1 MTLNADF
8 LAYFATRTTLSKTTF
23 IWSMVPAVLASLI
36 IAPQASLIERTQW
49 LGLGVLGL
57 LPAAGIFAAGA
68 RWVERI
74 SEPTWRVVVVVLVA
88 WSTRGA
94 VLAGGALAW
103 DLPDTTGVIGRFLGP
118 TITMTLWSLAIG
130 ALIEARRQYR
140 RSLETR
146 FATREELQRTFHR
159 LREPIDRQ
167 IAVDLNLLDSRI
179 QDLVKADESDSGMD
193 DTTFVGDP
201 SDVVVRPVS
210 HKYWALAE
218 RKENWWQWLVAFLR
232 RMARQELNTG
242 AVIALFSAGL
252 LATLPVRMNSIAGVA
267 IAGALTVC
275 LTGTWVLVRLALRVV
290 GWRAPISTLVYF
302 ISVPIFIRGFSVAS
316 DRVRGVVSGDGLGES
331 ALTIGLISTC
341 LVVLAIAA
349 AFAMANKPIEDL
361 DLEAAD
367 IQLAIQEELT
377 RKRSRQVSSSL
388 HNDVQSALTAAHLRF
403 SLDGRFEDLADSIQ
417 SIRAAVAD
425 AAVDTPEDT
434 AQALD
439 RMRVALDAWAGLVR
453 IEAVVDEQAL
463 MGDARTGQMASLVK
477 ELVANSVR
485 HGQARRVRVEL
496 WDSGN
501 GPIARVH
508 DDGQWATSSR
518 RGVGL
523 QMADGDDLEVD
534 RRIGPDGTVVTIRT
548 TG

>member
-8 LAYFATRTTLSKTTF
+8 LDYFATRTTLSKATF
-23 IWSMVPAVLASLI
+23 MWCVVPAVFASLI
-36 IAPQASLIERTQW
+36 IAPQATLVERGQW
-49 LGLGVLGL
+49 LALGVVGL
-57 LPAAGIFAAGA
+57 LPVAAIFAAGA
-68 RWVERI
+68 RWMVTSSR
-74 SEPTWRVVVVVLVA
+74 PTLRVVVVVLVA

-94 VLAGGALAW
+94 IMAGGSFAW
-103 DLPDTTGVIGRFLGP
+103 DLPDTTGVIGRFLGT

-167 IAVDLNLLDSRI
+167 IAVDLNLLDGRI
-179 QDLVKADESDSGMD
+179 QDLVKAGESDSEG
-193 DTTFVGDP
+193 THTGLVGDP
-201 SDVVVRPVS
+201 SDLVVRPVA

-218 RKENWWQWLVAFLR
+218 RKENWWQWVLAFLR
-232 RMARQELNTG
+232 RMARQELNVS

-267 IAGALTVC
+267 IAGALMVC
-275 LTGTWVLVRLALRVV
+275 LTGTWVLLRLALRAV
-290 GWRAPISTLVYF
+290 GWQAPISTLVYL
-302 ISVPIFIRGFSVAS
+302 ISVPIFIRGFSLAS

-331 ALTIGLISTC
+331 ALTVGLIATC
-341 LVVLAIAA
+341 VVVLAIAA

-361 DLEAAD
+361 DLDAAD

-377 RKRSRQVSSSL
+377 RERSRQVSSSL

-403 SLDGRFEDLADSIQ
+403 SLDGRFEDLSASIQ
-417 SIRAAVAD
+417 NIRTAVAD
-425 AAVDTPEDT
+425 AAVDIPEDT

-439 RMRVALDAWAGLVR
+439 RMRAALDAWAGLVS
-453 IEAVVDEQAL
+453 IEVAVDEKGL
-463 MGDARTGQMASLVK
+463 IGDARTGRMASLVK

-485 HGQARRVRVEL
+485 HGQARNVRVEL
-496 WDSGN
+496 WHSGH
-501 GPIARVH
+501 GPTARVH
-508 DDGQWATSSR
+508 DDGQWAVSSR

-523 QMADGDDLEVD
+523 QMAAGDDLEVD
-534 RRIGPDGTVVTIRT
+534 RRIGPEGTVMTIRT
-548 TG
+548 GR